1 MEQPEQ
7 RSARSIALASVRPNP
22 APGLQL
28 DTITGLPIRRQWD
41 SNWGYCGETSLIAA
55 GMSLGQ
61 YASQFTVR
69 QLASPGL
76 EQTEQESQLL
86 LGVND
91 QNAATRMHLAASVYS
106 PSSAP
111 QGTQRKNRFIAWIS
125 DRLQAGSRVI
135 LGVYIRGEHDTEYD
149 HILPALDVQTS
160 SSGSNRNDQSSD
172 RLVFTDNYGQVLNAT
187 FRKLLRTRR
196 MANSTTAPPYSIPRG
211 TRNYGLAISGVADPD
226 QVTIPVRLEANRDN
240 EPDLAEAAQQ
250 PPEPEP
256 LKLQATVLI
265 PDQEQS
271 YNVYRYDDFSKVPE
285 LNFNAGGGQ
294 CHPIVGDPTPFRR
307 RDPLRAGRVHRCEC
321 DLPRCAQHRPLSNG
335 VAQGSPRWPASVLM
349 GRGVRAQLIE
359 RPPAAPI
366 AHPLAC
372 KT

>member
-149 HILPALDVQTS
+149 HILPALNVQTS

-211 TRNYGLAISGVADPD
+211 TRNYGLAISGVADLD

-285 LNFNAGGGQ
+285 LNFNAAAANAIQ
-294 CHPIVGDPTPFRR
+294 SWVIPPHSGDAIHYELDVFTDANVIFRAV
-307 RDPLRAGRVHRCEC
+307 P
-321 DLPRCAQHRPLSNG
+321 ST
-335 VAQGSPRWPASVLM
+335 
-349 GRGVRAQLIE
+349 
-359 RPPAAPI
+359 AP
-366 AHPLAC
+366 
-372 KT
+372 